1 MWIGLAFFFG
11 ILLAHGPVYA
21 NGGTT
26 VLRER
31 AGAYEVNIDVPVATA
46 RAGANYHLSV
56 MIFDAETGSLIGD
69 ATVEITALPPSEL
82 AGTAPIGPIAF
93 PPPAQ
98 GGPFRHL
105 DISMPETGR
114 WAMRIDI
121 VGPLGEASTQFTVK
135 VVRPGIPW
143 GTVAVSAASIFLLFA
158 LGWTV
163 FSRGH
168 SRTARRRRKKSRS
181 TD

>member
-1 MWIGLAFFFG
+1 MVLSVA
-11 ILLAHGPVYA
+11 ILLDRGPAYA

-26 VLRER
+26 VLKER
-31 AGAYEVNIDVPVATA
+31 AGAYEVNIDVPVASA
-46 RAGANYHLSV
+46 AAGANYHLSV
-56 MIFDAETGSLIGD
+56 MVLDAETDLPVED

-82 AGTAPIGPIAF
+82 ESTAPIGPIAF

-98 GGPFRHL
+98 GGPYRHL
-105 DISMPETGR
+105 DISVPETGR

-121 VGPLGEASTQFTVK
+121 AGPLGEASTQFTVK
-135 VVRPGIPW
+135 VSRPGIPW

-163 FSRGH
+163 FSRGP
-168 SRTARRRRKKSRS
+168 SREAKRKKNR
-181 TD
+181 TG